1 MRGFLASSWIN
12 VLGAVTGGLLLG
24 FGIGRF
30 AHTPSLVP
38 AAMSVFGL
46 ILLWWSIS
54 DRRKA
59 RPGDP
64 ESEIHGDHTIE

>member
-1 MRGFLASSWIN
+1 MRDLLASPWIN
-12 VLGAVTGGLLLG
+12 VLGAVAGGLLLG

-30 AHTPSLVP
+30 AHTPSVAP
-38 AAMSVFGL
+38 AVLAVLGL

-59 RPGDP
+59 RPDTP
-64 ESEIHGDHTIE
+64 ESEVRGGHTIE

>member
-1 MRGFLASSWIN
+1 MRGFLASPIIN
-12 VLGAVTGGLLLG
+12 VLGAVVGGLLLG
-24 FGIGRF
+24 FGVGRF
-30 AHTPSLVP
+30 AHSPSLADGVM
-38 AAMSVFGL
+38 AVFGL

-64 ESEIHGDHTIE
+64 ESELRGDHTIE